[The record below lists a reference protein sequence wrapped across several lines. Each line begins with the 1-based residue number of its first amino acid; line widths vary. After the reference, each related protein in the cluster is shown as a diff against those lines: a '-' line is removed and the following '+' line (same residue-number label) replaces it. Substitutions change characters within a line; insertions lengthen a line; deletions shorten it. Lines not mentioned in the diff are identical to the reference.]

1 MHQAGASVL
10 MGWGMRR
17 QVFREGLTDLMAICD
32 IVNDS
37 FAVELERFRKK
48 KGKRNSG
55 ARPMDTD

>member
-1 MHQAGASVL
+1 MNQGGASVL
-10 MGWGMRR
+10 TDWSMRR

-48 KGKRNSG
+48 GKRKSG
-55 ARPMDTD
+55 AGPMDTN